1 MVDRKAVALD
11 TNIAIA
17 VLNGQKA
24 IIEKLA
30 AFEMIYLPVT
40 VSGEL
45 LFGAKN
51 SKNRTKNMEK
61 FRAFIGRCVV
71 LDINNLIA
79 EEYSDIRLRLKQKG
93 NPIPENDIW
102 IAAICIA
109 NGLPLLTADRH
120 FQNIDNLEVVFL

>member
-1 MVDRKAVALD
+1 MVDVKAVALD

-24 IIEKLA
+24 VIEKLT

-51 SKNRTKNMEK
+51 SK
-61 FRAFIGRCVV
+61 
-71 LDINNLIA
+71 
-79 EEYSDIRLRLKQKG
+79 
-93 NPIPENDIW
+93 
-102 IAAICIA
+102 
-109 NGLPLLTADRH
+109 TA
-120 FQNIDNLEVVFL
+120 